1 MARFPWAC
9 PWEYVK
15 TILGMILLAFFPGEG
30 SEMMQPIALTF
41 VGGIITGVFLTLFLT
56 PCLYLILNKNRNIK
70 SKNPDLL
77 RNQLREYDL
86 ANK

>member
-1 MARFPWAC
+1 
-9 PWEYVK
+9 
-15 TILGMILLAFFPGEG
+15 MILLAFFPGEG

-41 VGGIITGVFLTLFLT
+41 VCGIITGAFLTLFLT

>member
-15 TILGMILLAFFPGEG
+15 TLLGMILLAFVPGEG

-41 VGGIITGVFLTLFLT
+41 VGGIITDAFLTLFLT

-70 SKNPDLL
+70 SKNSDLL

>member
-41 VGGIITGVFLTLFLT
+41 VCGIITGAFLTLFLT

-86 ANK
+86 TNK